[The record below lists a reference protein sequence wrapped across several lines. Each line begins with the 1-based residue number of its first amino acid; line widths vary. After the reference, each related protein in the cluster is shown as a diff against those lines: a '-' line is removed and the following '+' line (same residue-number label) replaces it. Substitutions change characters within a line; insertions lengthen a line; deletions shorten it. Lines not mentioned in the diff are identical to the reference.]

1 MSKFSRKLQKLYDT
15 APKQETAV
23 LVSVVRQQD
32 SDQVIEE
39 HLDEL
44 AFLTETL
51 GVKAVYRFTQKMEKP
66 DIRTFVGKGK
76 LEEIQSYVEH
86 FEVDMNLLAVLQ
98 LDTYLEMENYWR
110 QQEREEEKVQELDKE
125 GKVITVDWDPGF

>member
-23 LVSVVRQQD
+23 LVTVVRQNE
-32 SDQVIEE
+32 SDQLIEE

-66 DIRTFVGKGK
+66 DIKTFVGKG
-76 LEEIQSYVEH
+76 
-86 FEVDMNLLAVLQ
+86 
-98 LDTYLEMENYWR
+98 
-110 QQEREEEKVQELDKE
+110 
-125 GKVITVDWDPGF
+125 